1 MGASV
6 AKESISSLSD
16 TLSNLG
22 TYHCAMIG
30 LDSSG
35 KTTVL
40 YRLKFN
46 QYVNSA
52 PTIGFNCEK
61 VKTLTLSQKQPLRM
75 MKLFSNE
82 TKKYSIVSFL
92 QKFFAW
98 NWFFAV
104 SDWLFVNFLLL
115 KRQKKTAKSVTS
127 WLPFV
132 KDSLYSLACWLLI
145 FCWNKRQFETSGE
158 TLQWPAKLNR
168 CSIDGIFIGKKFI
181 MGKLRGRLKLQ
192 QQKWFYFWANKIEK
206 FSKTVIT
213 YWFLNCFSK
222 KKKQL

>member
-61 VKTLTLSQKQPLRM
+61 VKLNILFELF
-75 MKLFSNE
+75 KLF
-82 TKKYSIVSFL
+82 
-92 QKFFAW
+92 
-98 NWFFAV
+98 
-104 SDWLFVNFLLL
+104 
-115 KRQKKTAKSVTS
+115 
-127 WLPFV
+127 
-132 KDSLYSLACWLLI
+132 
-145 FCWNKRQFETSGE
+145 
-158 TLQWPAKLNR
+158 KLHP
-168 CSIDGIFIGKKFI
+168 K
-181 MGKLRGRLKLQ
+181 
-192 QQKWFYFWANKIEK
+192 
-206 FSKTVIT
+206 
-213 YWFLNCFSK
+213 
-222 KKKQL
+222 

>member
-61 VKTLTLSQKQPLRM
+61 VKQINKLLFKLSKAKKQPLRM

-92 QKFFAW
+92 QKFFA
-98 NWFFAV
+98 
-104 SDWLFVNFLLL
+104 
-115 KRQKKTAKSVTS
+115 
-127 WLPFV
+127 
-132 KDSLYSLACWLLI
+132 
-145 FCWNKRQFETSGE
+145 
-158 TLQWPAKLNR
+158 
-168 CSIDGIFIGKKFI
+168 
-181 MGKLRGRLKLQ
+181 
-192 QQKWFYFWANKIEK
+192 
-206 FSKTVIT
+206 
-213 YWFLNCFSK
+213 
-222 KKKQL
+222 